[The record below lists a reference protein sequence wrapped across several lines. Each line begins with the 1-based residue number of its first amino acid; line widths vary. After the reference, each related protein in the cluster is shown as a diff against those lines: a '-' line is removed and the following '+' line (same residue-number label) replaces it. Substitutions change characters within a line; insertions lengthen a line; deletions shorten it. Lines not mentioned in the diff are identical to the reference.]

1 MINLIAKLIV
11 NIDIIF
17 NASNKALQKKS
28 SALNVQVKNL
38 IHSKSSV
45 KYVNKNMSVIQSTKK
60 I

>member
-1 MINLIAKLIV
+1 MINLIVKLIV

-38 IHSKSSV
+38 IHLKSSV
-45 KYVNKNMSVIQSTKK
+45 NYVNKNIPVIQLTKK